1 MIHRS
6 GRRKNSLLLAVTPA
20 LLLFLA
26 ACSSGKDQGAPREI
40 TAKSAGG
47 SAGVGPHI
55 ISDSKA
61 QPGSGKYGGQ
71 KVVLRDRVLV
81 VNNATLQAGGSEG
94 SASIELDLSVQSTGA
109 KGIENQAGFFRLI
122 GPEGDTFGNQYNS
135 SDSFYGAIAAHE
147 SRRGHVSF
155 KVPEAATSTLRLLYR
170 PEVPSETAIVPLK
183 IG

>member
-6 GRRKNSLLLAVTPA
+6 GRRKNSLLLAVTP
-20 LLLFLA
+20 LLLFVA
-26 ACSSGKDQGAPREI
+26 ACSSGKDQSAPREI

-47 SAGVGPHI
+47 SSGVGPHI

-61 QPGSGKYGGQ
+61 QPGSGKYSSQ

-81 VNNATLQAGGSEG
+81 VNNATLQAGGSQG

-122 GPEGDTFGNQYNS
+122 GAEGDTFGNQYNS

-147 SRRGHVSF
+147 TRRGHVSF
-155 KVPEAATSTLRLLYR
+155 KVPAAATSTLRLLYR